1 VKTGSVYVQPGA
13 TLTAPA
19 LVKTGSVYVQPG
31 ATLTAP
37 ALVTIAGHQV
47 ADAETAA
54 RRLKAIAEVA
64 TADHD
69 ALKMN
74 KWHCGTSHCI
84 AGWAVHLEGE
94 AGYALEKEVA
104 KIVGEDRKTL
114 AAGNILLGIEA
125 SRLFFLSDD
134 AARSALHQVLA
145 DKPALPA

>member
-1 VKTGSVYVQPGA
+1 
-13 TLTAPA
+13 
-19 LVKTGSVYVQPG
+19 
-31 ATLTAP
+31 
-37 ALVTIAGHQV
+37 
-47 ADAETAA
+47 
-54 RRLKAIAEVA
+54 
-64 TADHD
+64 
-69 ALKMN
+69 MN

-104 KIVGEDRKTL
+104 KIVGEDQKTL

-134 AARSALHQVLA
+134 AARSALHRVLA